1 MILLVFKPE
10 SACFSRI
17 SLVAAEMCSKDK
29 IFYPTEVAARL
40 LGFLVSGLMPVVD
53 GAPIPL
59 VAVSIC
65 VHGDSPGAVDMTTE
79 LRSRLLAAGVELRSF
94 AATS

>member
-1 MILLVFKPE
+1 VFSEVFADRGYRASGQLVPRSE
-10 SACFSRI
+10 PGALI
-17 SLVAAEMCSKDK
+17 YDPA
-29 IFYPTEVAARL
+29 EVADRL
-40 LGFLVSGLMPVVD
+40 LGFLETGLMPVVD

-59 VAVSIC
+59 VADSIC

-94 AATS
+94 TPTS